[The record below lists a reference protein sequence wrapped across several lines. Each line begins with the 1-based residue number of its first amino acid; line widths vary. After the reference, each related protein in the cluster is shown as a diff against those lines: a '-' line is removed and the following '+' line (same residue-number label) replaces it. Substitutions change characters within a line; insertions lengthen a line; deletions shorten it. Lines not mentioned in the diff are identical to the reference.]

1 MLVSQSR
8 RIRKWANWRLGCEAH
23 LCIPASPVSWFWKCH
38 LPRWQSEVVVYFFQL
53 PFRTCSA
60 SHFQQWALCGT
71 SLFSLSHRIQTPS
84 QFSWLL
90 DQSTTHPRLQ
100 SALLCISAKSVLS
113 LFCLIF
119 SIFSYS
125 SYPWVYLGILGY
137 VIILSVTAVCLE
149 QRRYIK
155 HEFFLIPG
163 HSSLPNQVFMSSG
176 Y

>member
-1 MLVSQSR
+1 MCSCLPSLMVLEMPPPQVAVRSSC
-8 RIRKWANWRLGCEAH
+8 LFF
-23 LCIPASPVSWFWKCH
+23 PASFQDLFCLSLPAVSLVWNIFSSLYPIGFK
-38 LPRWQSEVVVYFFQL
+38 LPAVFL
-53 PFRTCSA
+53 
-60 SHFQQWALCGT
+60 T
-71 SLFSLSHRIQTPS
+71 SGPEHNTS
-84 QFSWLL
+84 QG
-90 DQSTTHPRLQ
+90 Q